1 MSFVGLINLVLTI
14 YSLIIIARSL
24 LAFVRMNPYHPVM
37 DFLIRITEP
46 VLAPIRQVIP
56 PIGPIDISPLVA
68 LLLLRFVEWLVQ
80 ALVMA
85 LGL

>member
-1 MSFVGLINLVLTI
+1 MSFVGLIRLVLTI

-24 LAFVRMNPYHPVM
+24 LSLVRMNPYHPVM

-46 VLAPIRQVIP
+46 VLAPIRQIIP

>member
-24 LAFVRMNPYHPVM
+24 LSLVRMNPYHPVM

-68 LLLLRFVEWLVQ
+68 LLLLRFVGWLVQ

-85 LGL
+85 LSL

>member
-14 YSLIIIARSL
+14 YSLIIIARTL
-24 LAFVRMNPYHPVM
+24 LSFVRMNPYHPVM
-37 DFLIRITEP
+37 EFLIRITEP

-68 LLLLRFVEWLVQ
+68 LLLLRFAEWLVQ

>member
-1 MSFVGLINLVLTI
+1 MSFVRLINLVVTL
-14 YSLIIIARSL
+14 YALIIIARSL
-24 LAFVRMNPYHPVM
+24 LSLLRVDPYHPVM

-68 LLLLRFVEWLVQ
+68 LLLLQFIAWLVQ
-80 ALVMA
+80 AVVTA
-85 LGL
+85 LWL

>member
-1 MSFVGLINLVLTI
+1 MSFVGLVNLVLTI

-24 LAFVRMNPYHPVM
+24 LSLVRMNPYHPVM

-85 LGL
+85 LSL

>member
-1 MSFVGLINLVLTI
+1 MSFVGLVNLVLTL

-24 LAFVRMNPYHPVM
+24 LSFIRMNPYHPVM
-37 DFLIRITEP
+37 DFLIKITEP

>member
-24 LAFVRMNPYHPVM
+24 LSLVRMNPYHPVM

-68 LLLLRFVEWLVQ
+68 LLLLKFVEWLVQ

-85 LGL
+85 LSL